1 MAMRYGQ
8 IFLAIFV
15 IFMLKSR
22 KLWSDYLILTSAI
35 ASFAENDKKTGSF
48 LRGNTIYFLYYFPKE
63 RPGAL
68 IRIRRSLSES
78 TKT

>member
-1 MAMRYGQ
+1 MTMRYGE
-8 IFLAIFV
+8 ILFAILAIF
-15 IFMLKSR
+15 MQKSR
-22 KLWSDYLILTSAI
+22 KLWSNYFILTSAI
-35 ASFAENDKKTGSF
+35 AGFVENDQKTESF

-68 IRIRRSLSES
+68 IRIRRGLSES